1 MIMSRTLTS
10 ILEGATTALRAVV
23 SRRTSYATRPSAQRI
38 FRVCAPIALALSAS
52 GCSFLQLYTPED
64 DMQLGLQ
71 AYDEIL
77 AEETLITSGPQ
88 YDMVQRATQRLV
100 AAAKQLGP
108 DFAERFEWE
117 TRLIDNPEVV
127 NAFCLPGGKMAVY
140 TGILP
145 VAQTETG
152 LAVVM
157 GHEIAHA
164 TERHGTERMSRAQL
178 EQLVVDA
185 GVNAAGGDA
194 MHAELARGALQ
205 VAVNLPFSRG
215 DELEADQVGL
225 MYMAAAG
232 YDPREAEAFW
242 RRMSELSGGG
252 GGSALDSF
260 LSTHP
265 TDQSRIAQIR
275 ELLPEAMKL
284 YQASGAAQNP

>member
-1 MIMSRTLTS
+1 MLAVS
-10 ILEGATTALRAVV
+10 TT
-23 SRRTSYATRPSAQRI
+23 
-38 FRVCAPIALALSAS
+38 
-52 GCSFLQLYTPED
+52 GCSMLQLYTPED

-77 AEETLITSGPQ
+77 AEEPLLTSGPE
-88 YDMVQRATQRLV
+88 YDMVQRATARLV

-108 DFAERFEWE
+108 DFTQRFEWE
-117 TRLIDNPEVV
+117 VRVIDNPDVV
-127 NAFCLPGGKMAVY
+127 NAFALPGGKMAVY

-145 VAQTETG
+145 VAETETG

-185 GVNAAGGDA
+185 GVNAAGGNEI
-194 MHAELARGALQ
+194 HAEAARGALQ
-205 VAVNLPFSRG
+205 LAVNLPFSRG

-232 YDPREAEAFW
+232 YDPREAERFW
-242 RRMSELSGGG
+242 GRMSGLSGGG
-252 GGSALDSF
+252 GGSALEGF

-265 TDQSRIAQIR
+265 TDQARIAQIR

-284 YQASGAAQNP
+284 YEAADAVENP

>member
-1 MIMSRTLTS
+1 MSR
-10 ILEGATTALRAVV
+10 ILPFIHEGGTTASPAVA
-23 SRRTSYATRPSAQRI
+23 SRRTSYATRWRVRGF
-38 FRVCAPIALALSAS
+38 FRWCATLALVAS
-52 GCSFLQLYTPED
+52 TTGCGALQLYTPED

-71 AYDEIL
+71 AYDEIVG
-77 AEETLITSGPQ
+77 EEPLITSGPQ
-88 YDMVQRATQRLV
+88 FEMVQRATQRLV
-100 AAAKQLGP
+100 EAAKRLGP
-108 DFAERFEWE
+108 EFTQRFEWE
-117 TRLIDNPEVV
+117 VRLIDNPDVV

-178 EQLVVDA
+178 EELVVQA
-185 GVNAAGGDA
+185 GVNAAGGDEL
-194 MHAELARGALQ
+194 HAEAARGALQ
-205 VAVNLPFSRG
+205 LAVNLPFSRS

-232 YDPREAEAFW
+232 YDPREAEHFW
-242 RRMSELSGGG
+242 GRMNQLSGGG
-252 GGSALDSF
+252 GGGSLEAF

-265 TDQSRIAQIR
+265 TDQARIAQIR
-275 ELLPEAMKL
+275 ELLPQALQL
-284 YQASGAAQNP
+284 YQASGAVGNP